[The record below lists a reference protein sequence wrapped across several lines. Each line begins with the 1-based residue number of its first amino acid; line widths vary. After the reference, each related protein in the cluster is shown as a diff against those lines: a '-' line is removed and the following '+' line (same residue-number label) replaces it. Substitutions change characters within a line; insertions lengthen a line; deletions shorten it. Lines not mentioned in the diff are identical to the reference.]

1 MLINLKRGGVIRL
14 NGISAFCSK
23 RIAYAEIAPDTYV
36 STDNLLQNC
45 GGVVPYNGVP
55 DVRSIVEYKKGDI
68 LLSNIRPYLQKIW
81 LADRN
86 GGCSADVLVIRTT
99 DEHFSSEFVYYA
111 LRRKPFFDYVMTNVK
126 GMKMPRGKKD
136 HIMRYEIP
144 AIPLDE
150 QKAIVNEIRSYEEQ
164 ITKARSIMD
173 GCANRKHSILKR
185 YLGM

>member
-1 MLINLKRGGVIRL
+1 M
-14 NGISAFCSK
+14 ISTFSSE
-23 RIAYAEIAPDTYV
+23 RIAYTNITPDTYV

-45 GGVVPYNGVP
+45 EGVVPYDGVP
-55 DVRSIVEYKKGDI
+55 DVDSIVEYKKGDI

-111 LRRKPFFDYVMTNVK
+111 LRRKPFFDYVMTKVK
-126 GMKMPRGKKD
+126 GMKMPRGNKD

-150 QKAIVNEIRSYEEQ
+150 QKAIVNEIHGYEER
-164 ITKARSIMD
+164 IAKARFIMD
-173 GCANRKHSILKR
+173 GCASRKYSILKEH
-185 YLGM
+185 LGM

>member
-1 MLINLKRGGVIRL
+1 MGN
-14 NGISAFCSK
+14 
-23 RIAYAEIAPDTYV
+23 
-36 STDNLLQNC
+36 
-45 GGVVPYNGVP
+45 
-55 DVRSIVEYKKGDI
+55 IVEYKKGDI

-99 DEHFSSEFVYYA
+99 DERFSSEFVYYT

-126 GMKMPRGKKD
+126 GMKMPRGNKD

-150 QKAIVNEIRSYEEQ
+150 QKTIVNEIHGYEER
-164 ITKARSIMD
+164 IAKARFIMD
-173 GCANRKHSILKR
+173 GCANRKYSILKK